1 MQPVAPISN
10 RWYRLRILKWKISLG
25 AGDDQGLGNEGNNK
39 TSRDPKRNMQISL
52 MTLRLVEDLNNT
64 RQGVCFSEHKSL
76 FLSREGS
83 KQQSD
88 QKGSQWWYVCEPDA
102 ESTWQVS
109 PSVKK
114 RIRQLIPNVI
124 NI

>member
-1 MQPVAPISN
+1 MPTSTTSVVEEEEPATLADSRTVPQPSI
-10 RWYRLRILKWKISLG
+10 
-25 AGDDQGLGNEGNNK
+25 
-39 TSRDPKRNMQISL
+39 
-52 MTLRLVEDLNNT
+52 VEDLNNT